1 MVIIETDRFLRLP
14 HLRTKCFH
22 LRLRMSLF
30 VLPDHHPRLARVE
43 SADPAAVGKVQEM
56 KLLRSLMPEML
67 SAHERAVRLHLEE
80 EYNIIISLLV
90 SWMKS
95 SSIFLSPFP
104 NLVIRIGWYPHHY
117 LVLTGFFPHTRCIPC
132 YLSSIPPQS
141 FDIPNE
147 Y

>member
-67 SAHERAVRLHLEE
+67 SARERAVRLHLEE
-80 EYNIIISLLV
+80 EYNIIIFLLFTC
-90 SWMKS
+90 
-95 SSIFLSPFP
+95 FLDEILEHLPFP
-104 NLVIRIGWYPHHY
+104 
-117 LVLTGFFPHTRCIPC
+117 
-132 YLSSIPPQS
+132 LS
-141 FDIPNE
+141 
-147 Y
+147 